1 MNLIDM
7 HCDTISELL
16 LRGDPD
22 QDLKKND
29 LKVDVEKMKRAGSA
43 AQFFACFICMN
54 EFLGKSRYEQAYEYV
69 RRMASYLK
77 KQIWMYPD
85 ELAFAGNGRDLE
97 RNQSRGRISAFLT
110 LEEGG
115 VLNGDLT
122 RISGLYDMGIR
133 LITLTWNYE
142 NCIGYPNSPDPQIMR
157 KGLKP
162 FGFSV
167 IEEMNRMGMIIDVSH
182 LSEGGFWDVV
192 SHSSTPPVASHSNA
206 RSLRNHPRN
215 LSDEQIRALSEK
227 GGIAGLNFYQK
238 FLGESDSCR
247 IDEMT
252 AHVRHMYQK
261 GGEDFVA
268 VGTDFDGFGG
278 AKEMEI
284 ADIGEMPRLYDA
296 LAKAGFT
303 ERHLEKFWYGNAK
316 RVIDAVL

>member
-303 ERHLEKFWYGNAK
+303 ERQLEKFWYGNAK